1 MAIRGTAVSGTSTL
15 AEGCLQSEFSCFY
28 FFFLSKIA
36 FTFSLPSLLVLVF

>member
-15 AEGCLQSEFSCFY
+15 AEGCLQSEFSCF